1 MRGGLARGHRRH
13 IRSRA
18 AGLQREVR
26 GCVPRS
32 QSSCLGRV
40 VAYMFDTRF
49 FWLPGCRGGSSMRG
63 VPFGRA
69 RASSKFGRNSRVAPL
84 DSAPPRSDVVA
95 LIRIRL
101 PATRC
106 ESGVP
111 ATPRQRPH
119 AENGGRRHQPQ
130 AEHDARP
137 RRPRRHSCYR
147 SGRREQ
153 TCLPARAGGQGLR
166 QVRDGRRRRL
176 HQDAIGPIVQGWHRG
191 QGEDPGTRRPGG
203 D

>member
-40 VAYMFDTRF
+40 VAYMFDTVSFLVVRAGYG
-49 FWLPGCRGGSSMRG
+49 GCPLGEL
-63 VPFGRA
+63 A
-69 RASSKFGRNSRVAPL
+69 RASSLDRNSRVAPL
-84 DSAPPRSDVVA
+84 SAPPRSDVVA

-191 QGEDPGTRRPGG
+191 QGEDPGTGRPGG